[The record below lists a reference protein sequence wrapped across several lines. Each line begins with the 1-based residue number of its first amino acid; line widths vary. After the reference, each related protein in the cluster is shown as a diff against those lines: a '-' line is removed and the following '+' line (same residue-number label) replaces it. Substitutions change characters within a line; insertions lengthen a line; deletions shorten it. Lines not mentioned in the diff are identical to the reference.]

1 MQEFDYTNTFNEN
14 EFAEISEHL
23 TPDEAAA
30 AMAAIRD
37 VREERESRKG
47 ENFKNWFD
55 QAFLPILKDF
65 AEMTGSKLKIE
76 QDSHLDIIATISSRC
91 GIDITPSEKMMHIV
105 VSVADHIS
113 ISKWEGSDVVEFSL
127 IFGFPGNA
135 E

>member
-30 AMAAIRD
+30 AMAAIRG
-37 VREERESRKG
+37 VRKERESQKG
-47 ENFKNWFD
+47 QNFKDWFD

-65 AEMTGSKLKIE
+65 AEITGSKLKIE

-91 GIDITPSEKMMHIV
+91 GIDITPSEKMMHMV
-105 VSVADHIS
+105 VSAADHIS
-113 ISKWEGSDVVEFSL
+113 INKWEGSEDVEFSL
-127 IFGFPGNA
+127 IFGFPDDA